1 MHKIKKIINLT
12 ESIDNIN
19 LTESIDNINLIES
32 IDNINLTELLDKI
45 NSTELLDKINSTELL
60 DKINLAESIDIVN
73 LTESIDKVNLTESID
88 KVNLTESIDKVNLTE
103 SIDKV
108 NLTESI
114 DKVNSKKKTNAS
126 IDDINI
132 SLDKINISLDKINI
146 STKELNILKDELN
159 ILKKEL
165 NISKEEIDIATEK
178 MVSSKK
184 EDPRY
189 VPDNILLSKLI
200 KIYESTR
207 ENTLIEMELDEKQK
221 ILADKI
227 KKEDFLK
234 LTQKKNVK
242 QMKIDNNILIKEL
255 KYIVNEFDRFQNDVR
270 QLLLKFN
277 DKSVSEEKK
286 VIIARQ
292 NYVLLELFNTNKNY
306 SYVIDMIVK
315 ASNNKNPNIQKYIP
329 ILLNVHRTFYVISE
343 DIHINKLYY
352 NIY

>member
-1 MHKIKKIINLT
+1 MNMPKIKKIINLT
-12 ESIDNIN
+12 ESINKIN
-19 LTESIDNINLIES
+19 LTESIDK
-32 IDNINLTELLDKI
+32 INLTELIDKINLKESLDKISLKESLDKI
-45 NSTELLDKINSTELL
+45 NSIKKTNVSIDKINTSF
-60 DKINLAESIDIVN
+60 
-73 LTESIDKVNLTESID
+73 
-88 KVNLTESIDKVNLTE
+88 
-103 SIDKV
+103 
-108 NLTESI
+108 
-114 DKVNSKKKTNAS
+114 
-126 IDDINI
+126 
-132 SLDKINISLDKINI
+132 DKINISIDKINI

-178 MVSSKK
+178 IISSKK

-227 KKEDFLK
+227 KEEDLLK
-234 LTQKKNVK
+234 QTQKKNIK

-255 KYIVNEFDRFQNDVR
+255 KYIVNEFDRFQSDVR

-277 DKSVSEEKK
+277 DKNVSDEKK

-292 NYVLLELFNTNKNY
+292 NYILLELFNTNKNY

-315 ASNNKNPNIQKYIP
+315 ASYNKNPDIQKYIP